1 MLLLM
6 LPSSENSARDWL
18 YTDFFGSFS
27 GPLHA
32 SFFFAFF
39 FMLAC
44 WGVGYLL
51 DKKKIYIKV

>member
-6 LPSSENSARDWL
+6 LPSAENNARDWL
-18 YTDFFGSFS
+18 YKDFFGSFS

-32 SFFFAFF
+32 SFLFAFF

-51 DKKKIYIKV
+51 DKKKIYIRV